1 MTRDEFLT
9 LLETGLANRGATVS
23 RYTSGPDITDLE
35 LALGE
40 QRYRLRVVRT
50 AETTTRA
57 SG

>member
-9 LLETGLANRGATVS
+9 LLETALVSRGAAVS

-50 AETTTRA
+50 AAPTRA